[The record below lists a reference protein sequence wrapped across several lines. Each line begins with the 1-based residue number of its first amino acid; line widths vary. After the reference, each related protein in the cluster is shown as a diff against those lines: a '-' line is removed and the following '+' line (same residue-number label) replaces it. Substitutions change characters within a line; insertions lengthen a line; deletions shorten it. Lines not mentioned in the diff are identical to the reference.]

1 MVQGRRPGVRW
12 IRLVPSAPTASLAM
26 SDSDPIPL
34 KTPPGSLFSAD
45 ELERLLEAEV
55 DRAKR
60 YDYSLC
66 CILFGIDRL
75 EALSDIYGGESRD
88 EIYGAV
94 QRFLRR
100 DLRTSDFIGSLMGD
114 RLLAVVPSTNREGVL
129 DVVKRALAGVR
140 KLEFTSGGKQLRVT
154 LSIGFTWAKG
164 SELSGFKRL
173 LAAAQGALGAAQATG
188 GDRYVEGAFTRHVP
202 EPAPVEVPRAVAPSA
217 PASAPAPVQPFALD
231 PKTLLD
237 AVRHVLGE
245 HAQAVARMEDAQSQQ
260 SETPEQVKLLERRVA
275 KLAAELER
283 YQQVIAQLVEQGG
296 VRDDGL
302 ASIGKIFGSIGKG
315 AKDDESK
322 KAMMGDIFKANL
334 ALKQALKESPKPS

>member
-1 MVQGRRPGVRW
+1 
-12 IRLVPSAPTASLAM
+12 M
-26 SDSDPIPL
+26 SDKDPIPL

-75 EALSDIYGGESRD
+75 EALSDIYGSESRD

-129 DVVKRALAGVR
+129 DVVKRALVGVR
-140 KLEFTSGGKQLRVT
+140 KLEFTSGGKHLRVT

-173 LAAAQGALGAAQATG
+173 LGAAQGALGAAQATG
-188 GDRYVEGAFTRHVP
+188 GDRYVEGAFSRPAPTP
-202 EPAPVEVPRAVAPSA
+202 EPAPVEVPRAVAPTA
-217 PASAPAPVQPFALD
+217 PPAPEPAPVQQFALD
-231 PKTLLD
+231 PQTLLD

-245 HAQAVARMEDAQSQQ
+245 HAQAVARMEDAQSHQ

-283 YQQVIAQLVEQGG
+283 YQQVIAQLVEQSG

-315 AKDDESK
+315 SKDDDSK

>member
-1 MVQGRRPGVRW
+1 
-12 IRLVPSAPTASLAM
+12 M
-26 SDSDPIPL
+26 SDSDPLPL

-45 ELERLLEAEV
+45 EIERLLEAEV

-75 EALSDIYGGESRD
+75 EALSDIYGAESRD

-114 RLLAVVPSTNREGVL
+114 RLLAVVPSTNRDGVL

-140 KLEFTSGGKQLRVT
+140 KLEFSSGGKQLRVT

-188 GDRYVEGAFTRHVP
+188 GDRYVEGAFTRPVAAP
-202 EPAPVEVPRAVAPSA
+202 EPAPAPVEVPRAVAPTPPPA
-217 PASAPAPVQPFALD
+217 PEPAPVQQFALD
-231 PKTLLD
+231 PQTLLD

-245 HAQAVARMEDAQSQQ
+245 HAQAVARMEDAQTKQ

-275 KLAAELER
+275 KLASELER

-296 VRDDGL
+296 VRDDGI

-315 AKDDESK
+315 SKDDDSK

-334 ALKQALKESPKPS
+334 ALKQALKESPKTS